1 VAGAKRRP
9 GVLLLATIM
18 EASKT
23 RHDENFPVGSFL
35 LARPLRPHVHAW
47 YRFARAADDAADAP
61 SLAPADKLARIDA
74 LERGL
79 DDGSHP
85 DALPLKE
92 SGKGLEHARELLVAF
107 RADARGESCKS
118 WDDLLRYCRY
128 SAAPVG
134 RYLLDIHGEDRTT
147 WPAGD
152 ALCAALQILNHLQDC
167 GDDNRNLD
175 RRYVPENWCPAG
187 FFDPVNITLRR
198 PVLDRCLDGV
208 EDLLSDAAAL
218 PGQIRSARLRLE
230 VRTILRLARRLTRKL
245 RQADP
250 IATRV
255 ALGKRDFLAAFAFA
269 WSPVCISDE
278 AIVIGR
284 VARAKSSFVSG
295 MKALPSERKRGMFAL
310 YAFCR
315 DVDDIADGPG
325 KPEEKRSLLAAWGR
339 DLDALYAGTA
349 RTPLTREL
357 RWAVERFALP
367 RAEFELVLDGMR
379 TDSASAVRMPDGVA
393 LANYC
398 RCVAGAVG
406 VLSVHIFGAP
416 DPATVEFAVRLGHAL
431 QLTNILR
438 DVDGDAREDRLYVPQ
453 DLLDQFGID
462 GTNAIEA
469 TSHPAFARA
478 CAALAE
484 EAKAAYATVDIPRAT
499 IGKLKPA
506 LLMMAA
512 YRRLL
517 SKLLARG
524 WSDRKPVP
532 KTTLPEKAQIALK
545 VALAR

>member
-1 VAGAKRRP
+1 MDP
-9 GVLLLATIM
+9 
-18 EASKT
+18 SKT

-61 SLAPADKLARIDA
+61 GLAPADKLARIDA
-74 LERGL
+74 LELGL
-79 DDGSHP
+79 VDGSHP
-85 DALPLKE
+85 DSAPLKA
-92 SGKGLEHARELLVAF
+92 SGKGLDHARELLVAF
-107 RADARGESCKS
+107 RADARGESCAS
-118 WDDLLRYCRY
+118 WDDLLRYCRF

-134 RYLLDIHGEDRTT
+134 RYLLDIHGEDRAT

-175 RRYVPENWCPAG
+175 RRYVPENWIPAG
-187 FFDPVNITLRR
+187 FFDPANVALRR

-218 PGQIRSARLRLE
+218 PGQIKSTRLRFE
-230 VRTILRLARRLTRKL
+230 VRSILRLARTLTHKL
-245 RQADP
+245 RLADP

-255 ALGKRDFLAAFAFA
+255 RLRKRDFLRSFALS

-278 AIVIGR
+278 EIVIGR
-284 VARAKSSFVSG
+284 VARARSSFVSG

-315 DVDDIADGPG
+315 DVDDIADGAG
-325 KPEEKRSLLAAWGR
+325 KAEGKLALLAAWGR

-349 RTPLTREL
+349 KTPLTREL
-357 RWAVERFALP
+357 RWAVERFKLP
-367 RAEFELVLDGMR
+367 RSEFELVLDGMR
-379 TDSASAVRMPDGVA
+379 TDSGSIVRMPDGVA

-406 VLSVHIFGAP
+406 VLSVHVFGAP
-416 DPATVEFAVRLGHAL
+416 DPVTVEFAVRLGHAL

-462 GTNAIEA
+462 GSHALEA
-469 TSHPAFARA
+469 TRHPGFARA

-484 EAKAAYATVDIPRAT
+484 EAKAAFATVDVPRAT
-499 IGKLKPA
+499 IAKLKPA
-506 LLMMAA
+506 LLMMGA

-524 WSDRKPVP
+524 WTDRKPVP
-532 KTTLPEKAQIALK
+532 KTSLPEKAQIALK